1 MAMLKLTDSHQWPK
15 HVFINHQYIL
25 MVPLPHTRTFLNCY
39 RCAMSWID
47 CVKRCCILHMLTQY
61 VTTNTSFSPSFFLL
75 QLFQTVHSKPSSVRR
90 QDEGR
95 VQCRLGRQRR
105 CEARGRDFCVRS
117 NAYILYVKLFHNN
130 SENNEDLEDIILEI
144 MDLWHVRTACWYI
157 HGTAG
162 VPRAGCLL
170 LQRARGYI
178 HIFWRER
185 NFNKISLL
193 IGNVVTFRQVR
204 HASH

>member
-1 MAMLKLTDSHQWPK
+1 MAETR
-15 HVFINHQYIL
+15 FHQYIL
-25 MVPLPHTRTFLNCY
+25 MVPLPHTEDIFELLPLCNVMNRVCE
-39 RCAMSWID
+39 AMLHLAHANTVRHYKHI
-47 CVKRCCILHMLTQY
+47 ILAL
-61 VTTNTSFSPSFFLL
+61 FFLL